1 MCSTAPNQNPHSV
14 LLFANYIVVFYRE
27 GTTGVVECK
36 EDVRRVRKMTFK
48 KDDRTILSLYLQDP
62 SGDVRIFRVKLDEAE
77 DFCQDI
83 QIMIEDSVEE

>member
-14 LLFANYIVVFYRE
+14 LLFANYIVGFYRE
-27 GTTGVVECK
+27 GTTGVVEC
-36 EDVRRVRKMTFK
+36 VRKMTFK